1 MAATLTLFG
10 MTANASQQEESNV
23 MRDTYQ
29 RNLVDLVTRGSS
41 KLAQAE
47 EARKIVDAFFRQSV
61 NMIPHYEKRHKG
73 GEDAYVS
80 NERLI
85 VVADGVG
92 GWGEVGV
99 DPGLFSKQLVKDIEV
114 EFNKNPKGSLK
125 EMLVE
130 AVKAN
135 KNTGSSTA
143 VLATMDV
150 TDGSVILRTT
160 NLGDSGYV
168 IFRAPPLGS
177 QSQENLE
184 VYFRSKE

>member
-1 MAATLTLFG
+1 
-10 MTANASQQEESNV
+10 
-23 MRDTYQ
+23 MRDAYQ
-29 RNLVDLVTRGSS
+29 RNLVDLVTRSSS

-47 EARKIVDAFFRQSV
+47 EARKIIHAFFRQSV

-92 GWGEVGV
+92 GWSEVGV
-99 DPGLFSKQLVKDIEV
+99 DPGLFSKQLVKDIEAQ
-114 EFNKNPKGSLK
+114 FNKNPKGSLK

-130 AVKAN
+130 AVKVN
-135 KNTGSSTA
+135 KHIGSSTA

-150 TDGSVILRTT
+150 TDGSVVLRTT

-168 IFRAPPLGS
+168 IFRAPSLGS
-177 QSQENLE
+177 
-184 VYFRSKE
+184 